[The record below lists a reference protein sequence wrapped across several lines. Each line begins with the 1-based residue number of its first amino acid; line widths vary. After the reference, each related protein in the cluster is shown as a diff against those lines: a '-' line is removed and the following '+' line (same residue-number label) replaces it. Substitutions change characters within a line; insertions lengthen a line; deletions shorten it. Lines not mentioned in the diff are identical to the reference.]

1 MPDAPGS
8 VRTPPFRRKQTGAY
22 SGNRKNKGGNELVK
36 DRIGEF
42 GKGIVG
48 VVGGSSAGPEIL
60 AMAEDLGAGV
70 ARMGC
75 ILVTGG
81 GGGVMRAASR
91 GAFLAGGLVIGILPN
106 HRGQAMEGYPNEYV
120 HVPVFT
126 GMSDARNA
134 IIARTAEVIVAM
146 KGSLG
151 TISEV
156 ALALKAGTPV
166 VSLAC
171 PQYDLFA
178 SSPGYLRAQTVREVL
193 EKLEEMLVSPRKQ
206 VTKQ

>member
-1 MPDAPGS
+1 MERPRN
-8 VRTPPFRRKQTGAY
+8 V
-22 SGNRKNKGGNELVK
+22 GGLQGIGTIGGGKPVK
-36 DRIGEF
+36 DPIGEF
-42 GKGIVG
+42 RKGIVG
-48 VVGGSSAGPEIL
+48 VVGGSSADPETL
-60 AMAEDLGAGV
+60 ALAEDLGAGV

-75 ILVTGG
+75 VLVTGG
-81 GGGVMRAASR
+81 GGGIMRAASR
-91 GAFLAGGLVIGILPN
+91 GAFLEGGLVIAILPS

-120 HVPVFT
+120 HIPVFT

-134 IIARTAEVIVAM
+134 IIARTAEAVVAM

-151 TISEV
+151 AVSEV

-178 SSPGYLRAQTVREVL
+178 SSPGYSRAQTVRETL
-193 EKLEEMLVSPRKQ
+193 ERLEAMLASSRKQ